1 MCGQRQALQ
10 KVRGRKGRAACGVGG
25 AEWCWGRCVA
35 RRAEARRHFV
45 LFVPCWALPAAV
57 LLLQVYGQ
65 GSGRDCRLHVQ
76 KLNLLQG
83 EAEEAAART
92 AR

>member
-1 MCGQRQALQ
+1 GGM
-10 KVRGRKGRAACGVGG
+10 AA
-25 AEWCWGRCVA
+25 
-35 RRAEARRHFV
+35 
-45 LFVPCWALPAAV
+45 PCWV
-57 LLLQVYGQ
+57 LRCCSCRRFQAQQVGCGPMGRERVYGQ

-92 AR
+92 ARQRQLDNFVV

>member
-1 MCGQRQALQ
+1 VAIGLRW
-10 KVRGRKGRAACGVGG
+10 GAAS
-25 AEWCWGRCVA
+25 RCAVS
-35 RRAEARRHFV
+35 
-45 LFVPCWALPAAV
+45 LWALPAFV